1 MTILIPIKENKI
13 KQNQNKNPKESFEFF
28 SIWNRY
34 FISFKLSSI
43 NAFVKEIN
51 LSDLIKNSYRVA
63 SISPG
68 VIDLQIEILPQ
79 QQFTELQSRPVTT
92 SLTDIY

>member
-1 MTILIPIKENKI
+1 MGSLSGSKLKKKSIHLTILIPIKENKI
-13 KQNQNKNPKESFEFF
+13 KQNQNKKPKESFEFF

-51 LSDLIKNSYRVA
+51 LSDLIKKTFS
-63 SISPG
+63 
-68 VIDLQIEILPQ
+68 
-79 QQFTELQSRPVTT
+79 
-92 SLTDIY
+92 